1 MLYIVWSKENEL
13 EIPIIDEQHRG
24 IVSTINSF
32 YYFIQQGHGSE
43 ALSPTLNI
51 LAQYT
56 NLHFKAEE
64 ALMER
69 AKYPALDDHL
79 VLHKELAKKMTILA
93 RDLISKEDANSLLGL
108 LKSWWLGHINQEDRK
123 YASPVKKELGIR

>member
-1 MLYIVWSKENEL
+1 MLYIVWNKENEL

-43 ALSPTLNI
+43 ALMPTLNI
-51 LAQYT
+51 LGQYT

-64 ALMER
+64 TLMDR

-79 VLHKELAKKMTILA
+79 ALHKELAKKMTILA
-93 RDLISKEDANSLLGL
+93 RELISKEDANSLLGL
-108 LKSWWLGHINQEDRK
+108 LKSWWLGHINLEDRK
-123 YASPVKKELGIR
+123 YTFQVRKELGIR

>member
-13 EIPIIDEQHRG
+13 GIPIVDEQHRG

-32 YYFIQQGHGSE
+32 YYFIQQGHGAE

-51 LAQYT
+51 LGQYT
-56 NLHFKAEE
+56 KLHFRAEE

-69 AKYPALDDHL
+69 AKYAAVEEHL
-79 VLHKELAKKMTILA
+79 ALHKELVKKMTILA
-93 RDLISKEDANSLLGL
+93 RDLISREDANSLLQL
-108 LKSWWLGHINQEDRK
+108 LKDWWMGHINLEDRK
-123 YASPVKKELGIR
+123 YAFQVKNGLGMK

>member
-1 MLYIVWSKENEL
+1 MLYIVWSSDNEL
-13 EIPIIDEQHRG
+13 GIPIIDEQHRG

-64 ALMER
+64 TLLER
-69 AKYPALDDHL
+69 AKYAALDAHS
-79 VLHKELAKKMTILA
+79 VLHKDLAKRMTLLA
-93 RDLISKEDANSLLGL
+93 RDLISKEDANSLLQL
-108 LKSWWLGHINQEDRK
+108 LKDWWLGHINLEDRK
-123 YASPVKKELGIR
+123 YTFQVKKELGSR

>member
-13 EIPIIDEQHRG
+13 GVPIIDEQHRG

-32 YYFIQQGHGSE
+32 YYFVQQGHGSE

-64 ALMER
+64 KLMER

-79 VLHKELAKKMTILA
+79 TLHKELAKKMMILA
-93 RDLISKEDANSLLGL
+93 RDLISKEDANSLLSL

-123 YASPVKKELGIR
+123 YAFQVKKELGIR